1 MQFCVC
7 PDCFSAVQVR
17 VMRGRGVGGSV
28 HNLIVFDLRRV
39 YLQDGLLIRI
49 SLYICGFPL
58 QYRAF
63 MKPVNVT
70 FFSPLNAYDCLLSW
84 SWSTHC

>member
-1 MQFCVC
+1 M
-7 PDCFSAVQVR
+7 
-17 VMRGRGVGGSV
+17 
-28 HNLIVFDLRRV
+28 HNLIIFDLRRV

-49 SLYICGFPL
+49 NLYICGFPL
-58 QYRAF
+58 QYDAF
-63 MKPVNVT
+63 MKPVNLI

>member
-1 MQFCVC
+1 
-7 PDCFSAVQVR
+7 
-17 VMRGRGVGGSV
+17 VGGSV